1 VQLTEDHS
9 LLNDYLKAKKLTA
22 DEAEAFPHKNVIVRA
37 LGMKDTVQ
45 VDIAA
50 YLPKDRDLFLL
61 CSDGLS
67 GMVAA
72 AQIEDTLL
80 KAGDLE
86 PACSE
91 VQELLMVSRRG
102 AALRRDGMATDAE
115 RATLIG

>member
-1 VQLTEDHS
+1 
-9 LLNDYLKAKKLTA
+9 
-22 DEAEAFPHKNVIVRA
+22 
-37 LGMKDTVQ
+37 MKDTVQ

-86 PACSE
+86 PACE
-91 VQELLMVSRRG
+91 ELVDLANQAGGNDNITCVLARYH
-102 AALRRDGMATDAE
+102 LN
-115 RATLIG
+115 